1 VSVRRVYGEHF
12 GHYYIIGGLIKVK
25 VINGLKYSKDHEW
38 VKVEGNRAI
47 IGITDYA
54 QDSLGDIVFI
64 DLPEVGRTVR
74 AGDAVAVVESVKAAS
89 DVYSP
94 VSGTVI
100 EVNTSL
106 EASPELI
113 NQDPY
118 ENWILVLEMSDPGE
132 LGSLM
137 DAEGY
142 ERFCEEEA

>member
-1 VSVRRVYGEHF
+1 M
-12 GHYYIIGGLIKVK
+12 K

-100 EVNTSL
+100 KVNTSL

>member
-1 VSVRRVYGEHF
+1 
-12 GHYYIIGGLIKVK
+12 VK

>member
-1 VSVRRVYGEHF
+1 M
-12 GHYYIIGGLIKVK
+12 K

-118 ENWILVLEMSDPGE
+118 KNWILVLEMSDPGE

>member
-1 VSVRRVYGEHF
+1 M
-12 GHYYIIGGLIKVK
+12 K

>member
-1 VSVRRVYGEHF
+1 M
-12 GHYYIIGGLIKVK
+12 K

-38 VKVEGNRAI
+38 VKVEGNKAI

-64 DLPEVGRTVR
+64 DLPEVGRNVK

-94 VSGTVI
+94 VSGIVV
-100 EVNTSL
+100 EVNTAL

-132 LGSLM
+132 LDALM

>member
-1 VSVRRVYGEHF
+1 M
-12 GHYYIIGGLIKVK
+12 IKVK

-38 VKVEGNRAI
+38 VKVEGNKAI

-64 DLPEVGRTVR
+64 DLPEVGRNVK

-94 VSGTVI
+94 VSGIVV
-100 EVNTSL
+100 EVNTAL

-132 LGSLM
+132 LDALM